1 MSASS
6 LTIGLMKKQKM
17 VRDAFT
23 LLINQFENC
32 KIVFEACNGEELKQK
47 MIIQPKPTVLI
58 LELEVP
64 IKNAFKTL
72 DWLQG
77 NFSEIPVILLS
88 DLNPELMIIDILRKG
103 VRAFLKIDAA
113 SGELKKAITE
123 VSDGG
128 FYFAATAYRNLIK
141 TFSDKHENM
150 RGKIKFSEKE
160 LLFLELSCTELTY
173 KEIAD
178 RMKVKEKNIE
188 KLRANL
194 FENLKVKS
202 RTGLTAVA
210 VRNGIAAMESTS
222 IAAA

>member
-23 LLINQFENC
+23 LLINQFETC